1 MAVDGVD
8 AAIQE
13 GELVSFVGPSG
24 CGKTTLL
31 RLAGG
36 FARPDG
42 GRVLLD
48 GQDVTRDPPNRRATA
63 MVFQSYA
70 LFPHL
75 TVAGNVGYALRVRGQ
90 SRADV
95 AARVEDLLRVVQLD
109 GLGARRPDE
118 LSGGQQQRVALA
130 RALSVRPR
138 VLLLDEPLSNLDA
151 NLRVLMREEIKR
163 LQREL
168 RLTVAY
174 VTHDQEEAMS
184 ISDRIAVMR
193 AGRIEQLG
201 TPTEIYERP
210 ATEFVAR
217 FVGTANFLDGDV
229 RARTA
234 PELPSGRRSASSP
247 CARHPRR
254 SQRGRAS
261 GSSSGRRPCASRPAI
276 RPTGMRGGRARS
288 SDGLHGRRRAL
299 PGRGRGDATG
309 RRPPRPAARPALR
322 RRGPRRRPAA
332 RDPPI
337 LPGGSDRA

>member
-1 MAVDGVD
+1 MTPRHFGSTGLVTQRNGHVGKSKTDPGPPVERLSKRYGSVVAVNGVD
-8 AAIQE
+8 AEIRE

-31 RLAGG
+31 RMIGG

-48 GQDVTRDPPNRRATA
+48 GHDVTRDPPNRRATA

-90 SRADV
+90 SRGGL
-95 AARVEDLLRVVQLD
+95 AARVEDLLRVVRLD
-109 GLGARRPDE
+109 GLGGRRPDE

-138 VLLLDEPLSNLDA
+138 ALLSTSRSRISTPTFACSCA
-151 NLRVLMREEIKR
+151 TRSSGSSGSCA
-163 LQREL
+163 
-168 RLTVAY
+168 LTVAY

-193 AGRIEQLG
+193 AGRIEQVG
-201 TPTEIYERP
+201 APTEIYERP

-217 FVGTANFLDGDV
+217 FVGTANFLDGELASNGRDRRRRPDPLGDPL
-229 RARTA
+229 RARA
-234 PELPSGRRSASSP
+234 PGQGSRW
-247 CARHPRR
+247 AR
-254 SQRGRAS
+254 GS
-261 GSSSGRRPCASRPAI
+261 GSSSGRRPCASSRRPS
-276 RPTGMRGGRARS
+276 RPTARRACPARS
-288 SDGLHGRRRAL
+288 SA
-299 PGRGRGDATG
+299 
-309 RRPPRPAARPALR
+309 
-322 RRGPRRRPAA
+322 
-332 RDPPI
+332 
-337 LPGGSDRA
+337 